1 MTSKEVTKE
10 KTRPKVTGILPTILL
25 IPVLSKLS
33 RNSPLPIPEC
43 VVRKKQ
49 PGHLLGAG
57 RGQHTC
63 LHLTPSPTPTP
74 WPRRAPSPLQG
85 WGVGKGERV
94 LERRLLPFTSPS
106 ASRTKA

>member
-49 PGHLLGAG
+49 PGHLLGAI
-57 RGQHTC
+57 
-63 LHLTPSPTPTP
+63 PENF
-74 WPRRAPSPLQG
+74 PRDVATHKER
-85 WGVGKGERV
+85 GKGRKTAN
-94 LERRLLPFTSPS
+94 LPGSDSTWDT
-106 ASRTKA
+106 AD

>member
-49 PGHLLGAG
+49 PGHLLGESDTGKLPQG
-57 RGQHTC
+57 RCHSQ
-63 LHLTPSPTPTP
+63 
-74 WPRRAPSPLQG
+74 
-85 WGVGKGERV
+85 GKGEGEENCKPPG
-94 LERRLLPFTSPS
+94 L
-106 ASRTKA
+106 